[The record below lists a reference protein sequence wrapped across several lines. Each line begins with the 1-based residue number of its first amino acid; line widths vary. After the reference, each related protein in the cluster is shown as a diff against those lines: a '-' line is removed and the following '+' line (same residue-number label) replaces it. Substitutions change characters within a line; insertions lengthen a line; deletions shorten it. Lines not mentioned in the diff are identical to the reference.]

1 MAIQEYSFTDMT
13 KAHQS
18 FPVLKTLVVS
28 RFEEVHSQ
36 IALSNSKSRNPVAQN
51 A

>member
-18 FPVLKTLVVS
+18 FPVLKTLVS
-28 RFEEVHSQ
+28 RFEVHSQ
-36 IALSNSKSRNPVAQN
+36 IALRNSKSRNPVAQN